1 MCVAFSCLS
10 SFKPRAAFQA
20 AYTATFGGNH
30 MAKHECGSS
39 ATLPQVCASLHQ
51 GLLPASTSLLGA
63 PL

>member
-1 MCVAFSCLS
+1 MCVVFLAPPP
-10 SFKPRAAFQA
+10 FKPRAVFQA
-20 AYTATFGGNH
+20 AYTAAFGGNH